1 MACSYS
7 VNVNNDNI
15 NISLSGLSE
24 NMPKALEL
32 LENFLQNAK
41 ADKDAYDMGVGLILK
56 ARADAKKNQRICFDA
71 LFNYAIYGPYNPF
84 RNEMTAQQLRE
95 ADPQTLLSLLR
106 DIKNY
111 EHTILYYGP
120 LSEKKLS
127 KAISKAHKTP
137 EKLMVPPQNRP
148 YTEQPTPQNEILI
161 APYDAKN
168 IYMRMYHNELKKWE
182 PKNQPVIT
190 LFNEYYGG
198 GMNGIVFQEL
208 REARGLAYN
217 AGAAYQRPTRKG
229 MTERYFTHIITQNDK
244 MMDCVREFHNI
255 LNNMPQSESAFNIAK
270 DAVTKQLASQRTTKF
285 NVINAWIMAKLV
297 DLDYDLSQTIYE
309 ELPHLKLNDIAD
321 FAKQNIAN
329 KPYRYVILGDERNLD
344 MKSLQQIAP
353 VKRVSLEEIFGY

>member
-1 MACSYS
+1 
-7 VNVNNDNI
+7 
-15 NISLSGLSE
+15 
-24 NMPKALEL
+24 
-32 LENFLQNAK
+32 
-41 ADKDAYDMGVGLILK
+41 
-56 ARADAKKNQRICFDA
+56 
-71 LFNYAIYGPYNPF
+71 
-84 RNEMTAQQLRE
+84 
-95 ADPQTLLSLLR
+95 
-106 DIKNY
+106 
-111 EHTILYYGP
+111 
-120 LSEKKLS
+120 
-127 KAISKAHKTP
+127 
-137 EKLMVPPQNRP
+137 
-148 YTEQPTPQNEILI
+148 
-161 APYDAKN
+161 
-168 IYMRMYHNELKKWE
+168 
-182 PKNQPVIT
+182 
-190 LFNEYYGG
+190 
-198 GMNGIVFQEL
+198 
-208 REARGLAYN
+208 
-217 AGAAYQRPTRKG
+217 

>member
-1 MACSYS
+1 
-7 VNVNNDNI
+7 
-15 NISLSGLSE
+15 
-24 NMPKALEL
+24 
-32 LENFLQNAK
+32 
-41 ADKDAYDMGVGLILK
+41 
-56 ARADAKKNQRICFDA
+56 
-71 LFNYAIYGPYNPF
+71 
-84 RNEMTAQQLRE
+84 
-95 ADPQTLLSLLR
+95 
-106 DIKNY
+106 
-111 EHTILYYGP
+111 
-120 LSEKKLS
+120 
-127 KAISKAHKTP
+127 
-137 EKLMVPPQNRP
+137 
-148 YTEQPTPQNEILI
+148 
-161 APYDAKN
+161 
-168 IYMRMYHNELKKWE
+168 MYHNELKKWE